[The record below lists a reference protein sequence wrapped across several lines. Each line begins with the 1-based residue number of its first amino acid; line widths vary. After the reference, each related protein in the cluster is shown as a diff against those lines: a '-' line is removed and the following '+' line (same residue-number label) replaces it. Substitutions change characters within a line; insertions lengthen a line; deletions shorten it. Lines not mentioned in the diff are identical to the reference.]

1 MWSRLPSADA
11 RRRQAGF
18 TVIELMIGVVIGV
31 LASLAVTQVL
41 VNWEGQKRTVAS
53 GSDAQVNGAL
63 ALSALQRAVM
73 PAGYGFAATP
83 SVIGCTLTATFSGN
97 PVTATVANFPTT
109 LAPVVITDGASGA
122 ADSIRVLASGKTS
135 YSIPL
140 RVVAPGYVAGNAS
153 FPVSSVRG
161 IAAGDI
167 VVASPSSSSPPTT
180 SCEIFQVSADPG
192 SSPSVS
198 RIDDSKWNQTNKPSA
213 SYSDGAVLLNMGV
226 PSDATYTISNGS
238 LMVQTLKIDA
248 TTAAPSYGAA
258 PVELFPNIVQLQAL
272 YGKATVTA
280 GVVDTW
286 DNVTPTTN
294 TGWQQVIAVRLAVV
308 SRSQQYEKC
317 DDTAGTG
324 NCPTMN
330 NISWDVGNAG
340 TVAGSTTCGTS
351 KCLTIK
357 LDSLTDWKHY
367 RYKVFETIV
376 PLRNLLWNS

>member
-1 MWSRLPSADA
+1 MRSVLPSADA

-18 TVIELMIGVVIGV
+18 TVIELMIGVVIGL

-63 ALSALQRAVM
+63 ALGSLQRAVM

-83 SVIGCTLTATFSGN
+83 SVIGCTLTGTFSGN
-97 PVTATVANFPTT
+97 SVTATLPNFPTS

-122 ADSIRVLASGKTS
+122 PDSIRILASGKTS

-140 RVVAPGYVAGNAS
+140 RVVAPGYTAGNAS

-167 VVASPSSSSPPTT
+167 IVASNAGSA
-180 SCEIFQVSADPG
+180 CEIFQVSADPG
-192 SSPSVS
+192 SAPTVS
-198 RIDDSKWNQTNKPSA
+198 RVDDGKWNAANKPSA
-213 SYSDGAVLLNMGV
+213 GYSDGSVLLNMGV
-226 PSDATYTISNGS
+226 PIDATYSIANNA
-238 LMVQTLKIDA
+238 LVAQTLKVDA
-248 TTAAPSYGAA
+248 TTAVPSYGAA
-258 PVELFPNIVQLQAL
+258 TELYPNIVQLQAL
-272 YGKATVTA
+272 YGKDTNSD
-280 GVVDTW
+280 GMVDTW

-294 TGWQQVIAVRLAVV
+294 AGWLQVIAVRLAVV

-330 NISWDVGNAG
+330 NISWDVGSALTA
-340 TVAGSTTCGTS
+340 TVAGSTACGTS
-351 KCLTIK
+351 QCMTIK
-357 LDSLTDWKHY
+357 LDTLTDWKHY